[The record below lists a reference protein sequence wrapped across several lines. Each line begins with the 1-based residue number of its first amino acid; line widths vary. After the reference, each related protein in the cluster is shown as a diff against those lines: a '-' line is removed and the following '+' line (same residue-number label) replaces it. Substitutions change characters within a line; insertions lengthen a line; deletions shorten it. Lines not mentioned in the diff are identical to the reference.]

1 MSDKMELANFRPHQL
16 NEFGSVELTIR
27 SKKQSRHSLS
37 LQNSNDVSHDVND
50 RNDPNQQHDLD
61 QNQLLTSSQ
70 IEWNQLKK
78 PKKSYRKSLKFRNF
92 KNNQRG
98 YNLVKEN
105 NIDNNDANNE
115 EDEKETMFQQ
125 RSLNEFKYDS
135 VTKNIYSNF
144 GKVKQFNDYP
154 QKIPQTQLVNKTFAV
169 TNRNQHQS
177 QLPAVARNHAAS
189 RSRHKP
195 THLQPNLKHNLINKQ
210 DEPNNTDDKN
220 TSGATT
226 AASLNNNGSSLLHK
240 IVSEQTENQ
249 F

>member
-1 MSDKMELANFRPHQL
+1 MELANFRPHQL

-37 LQNSNDVSHDVND
+37 LQNSHDVND
-50 RNDPNQQHDLD
+50 RNYHNQQHDLD

-78 PKKSYRKSLKFRNF
+78 PKKSYKKSLMFKNF
-92 KNNQRG
+92 KNNHKS
-98 YNLVKEN
+98 YNFLKD
-105 NIDNNDANNE
+105 NINDNNNE
-115 EDEKETMFQQ
+115 DDEKETMLQQ

-154 QKIPQTQLVNKTFAV
+154 QKIPQTQLGNKTSAV
-169 TNRNQHQS
+169 TNRNQYQL

-195 THLQPNLKHNLINKQ
+195 THLQPNLKHNLVNKQ
-210 DEPNNTDDKN
+210 DEPNTTSDNN
-220 TSGATT
+220 TSGAT
-226 AASLNNNGSSLLHK
+226 AASLNNNGNSLLHK
-240 IVSEQTENQ
+240 IVSEQTNNQ